1 MSRLD
6 YHVNKVQAKML
17 LTSML
22 RALAWSLLVYGGVAW
37 LVILASRLLGFGL
50 PKPWIWFAA
59 SISVAV
65 IAAVVYAVM
74 RKPTRQLAAVAIDER
89 LGLKEKFSTALYVR
103 RSSDPFAAA
112 AVKDAE
118 STAERVHLQDKFPVQ
133 FPWVGLF
140 TVGMAL
146 VALLTAYLVPSMDLF
161 GHKAH
166 QAKIQ
171 EETRQVEASNK
182 QVAKAIAQIESA
194 PPAVQK
200 DEKIQLALR
209 ELKQLNAK
217 PVKDPT
223 AASRKAQEAL
233 EDVKQ
238 QLQKVKDIQQAAQAM
253 NEMEAWKE
261 MARKPID
268 ESGPIGKAQSSLAK
282 GEFSKAVDQLKDV
295 VDKFDKMDKKGQDKA
310 AQQMAAM
317 AQQLQQM
324 ANDPKQ
330 QQQLQKQLQ
339 QMGATQQQAQQIA
352 KQMQQAAQGNKQ
364 AQQQMQQM
372 ANKMMQQMNNG
383 QGPTQQQQQQMQ
395 SLMQQMQMQTQGQA
409 QAQQLAQNASNL
421 AKAMQQATQSQQ
433 QQQQKGQPGQQQ
445 AKGSQPQPAQGGQQ
459 QQPGGQQGQSQN
471 QQQQQQQAMAQAKQQ
486 MKQQVQ
492 QMKAQADASQQ
503 GGKGNQAGQQG
514 GDQNSGGG
522 ETGGA
527 GQADANQ
534 QGQGQGGGEQGDFKL
549 GNPEGRGGKGD
560 GGGGGPGQASGSR
573 PKPQVA
579 PFAVKQEVSHSDT
592 IEKGKILAS
601 SFVKADALKG
611 KSEAKLQNV
620 PEATETE
627 LTDEVDNSRVS
638 RQAREAVK
646 EYHRA
651 INKDEGAATK

>member
-37 LVILASRLLGFGL
+37 LVILGSRLFSVGL
-50 PKPWIWFAA
+50 PKPWIWFVA
-59 SISVAV
+59 SVSVAV
-65 IAAVVYAVM
+65 IVAIVYAVM
-74 RKPTRQLAAVAIDER
+74 RKPTRESAAVAIDER

-118 STAERVHLQDKFPVQ
+118 TTAEKVHLQDKFPVQ
-133 FPWVGLF
+133 FPWVGMF
-140 TVGMAL
+140 TVGMAI
-146 VALLTAYLVPSMDLF
+146 VALLTAWLVPSMDLF
-161 GHKAH
+161 GRKAH

-171 EETRQVEASNK
+171 EEARQVEAARK
-182 QVAKAIAQIESA
+182 EVAKAIAQIDQA
-194 PPAVQK
+194 PPVVQN

-209 ELKQLNAK
+209 ELKELNAK

-253 NEMEAWKE
+253 NEMEAWKQL
-261 MARKPID
+261 ASKPID

-282 GEFSKAVDQLKDV
+282 GEFSKAIDQLKDTV
-295 VDKFDKMDKKGQDKA
+295 EKFDQMDKKDQEKA

-339 QMGATQQQAQQIA
+339 QMGASQQQAQQIA
-352 KQMQQAAQGNKQ
+352 KQMQQAAQGDKQ

-372 ANKMMQQMNNG
+372 ANRMMQQMNNG

-395 SLMQQMQMQTQGQA
+395 SLLQQMQMQAQGQA
-409 QAQQLAQNASNL
+409 QAQQLAQNATNL
-421 AKAMQQATQSQQ
+421 AKAMQQAAG
-433 QQQQKGQPGQQQ
+433 QQQQKGQQGPQGKNGQPQQ
-445 AKGSQPQPAQGGQQ
+445 AQGAGK
-459 QQPGGQQGQSQN
+459 QQPGGQQGQGN
-471 QQQQQQQAMAQAKQQ
+471 QQQQQQQQMAQAQQQ
-486 MKQQVQ
+486 MKQQIQ
-492 QMKAQADASQQ
+492 QMKAMADAAQQ
-503 GGKGNQAGQQG
+503 GGQGNQAGQQG
-514 GDQNSGGG
+514 GGQNPGGA

-534 QGQGQGGGEQGDFKL
+534 QGQGQGGGEGNEFKL
-549 GNPEGRGGKGD
+549 GNPENRGGGQ
-560 GGGGGPGQASGSR
+560 GAGGGPGQASGAR

-579 PFAVKQEVSHSDT
+579 PFAVKPEVSHSDT
-592 IEKGKILAS
+592 IDKGKILAS

-611 KSEAKLQNV
+611 ESKAQLHSVTEA
-620 PEATETE
+620 AETE
-627 LTDEVDNSRVS
+627 QTDEVDNSRVS
-638 RQAREAVK
+638 RQAREAV
-646 EYHRA
+646 
-651 INKDEGAATK
+651 

>member
-37 LVILASRLLGFGL
+37 LVILVTRLLGFGL

-59 SISVAV
+59 SVSVAV
-65 IAAVVYAVM
+65 IGAIVYAVM
-74 RKPTRQLAAVAIDER
+74 RKPTRELAAVAIDER

-118 STAERVHLQDKFPVQ
+118 STAEKVHLQDKFPVQ

-146 VALLTAYLVPSMDLF
+146 VALLTAWLVPSMDLF

-166 QAKIQ
+166 QAKVQ
-171 EETRQVEASNK
+171 EETRQAEVSRENVK
-182 QVAKAIAQIESA
+182 KAIATIEAA
-194 PPAVQK
+194 PPVVQK

-223 AASRKAQEAL
+223 GASRKAQEAL

-238 QLQKVKDIQQAAQAM
+238 QLQKVRDLQQQAQAM

-261 MARKPID
+261 MPKKPID

-295 VDKFDKMDKKGQDKA
+295 VDKFDKLDKKDQEKA

-317 AQQLQQM
+317 SQQLQQM

-339 QMGATQQQAQQIA
+339 QMGATPQQAQQIA
-352 KQMQQAAQGNKQ
+352 KQMQQAAQGDKQ

-372 ANKMMQQMNNG
+372 ANRMMQQMNNG

-395 SLMQQMQMQTQGQA
+395 SLLQQMQMQAQGQA
-409 QAQQLAQNASNL
+409 QAQQLAQNATNL
-421 AKAMQQATQSQQ
+421 AKAMQQANQQ
-433 QQQQKGQPGQQQ
+433 QQGQQGQQQ
-445 AKGSQPQPAQGGQQ
+445 PKNGQPQQAQGAGK
-459 QQPGGQQGQSQN
+459 QQPGGQQGQGN
-471 QQQQQQQAMAQAKQQ
+471 QQQQQQQAMAQAQQQ
-486 MKQQVQ
+486 MKQQIQ
-492 QMKAQADASQQ
+492 QMKSQADAAQQ
-503 GGKGNQAGQQG
+503 GGQGNQAGQQG
-514 GDQNSGGG
+514 GGQNPGGG

-527 GQADANQ
+527 GQADKG
-534 QGQGQGGGEQGDFKL
+534 QGQGQGGGEQGEFQL
-549 GNPEGRGGKGD
+549 GDPEGRGGKGD
-560 GGGGGPGQASGSR
+560 GGGGGPGQASGAR

-579 PFAVKQEVSHSDT
+579 PFAVKPEVSHSDT

-611 KSEAKLQNV
+611 ETKAKLQSV
-620 PEATETE
+620 TEAAETE
-627 LTDEVDNSRVS
+627 QTDEVDNSRVS

-651 INKDEGAATK
+651 INKDTEGAATK

>member
-22 RALAWSLLVYGGVAW
+22 RALAWSLLVYGGVVW
-37 LVILASRLLGFGL
+37 LVILGSRLLGMAF
-50 PKPWIWFAA
+50 PKPWIWLAA
-59 SISVAV
+59 SVSVAV
-65 IAAVVYAVM
+65 IIAIVYAVM
-74 RKPTRQLAAVAIDER
+74 RKPTRELAAVAIDER

-103 RSSDPFAAA
+103 RSEDPFAAA

-133 FPWVGLF
+133 FPWVGFF
-140 TVGMAL
+140 TVGMAV
-146 VALLTAYLVPSMDLF
+146 VALLTAWLVPSMDLF
-161 GHKAH
+161 GRKAQ
-166 QAKIQ
+166 QAKIA
-171 EETRQVEASNK
+171 EETKQVEAANRTIE
-182 QVAKAIAQIESA
+182 KAITQIDQA
-194 PPAVQK
+194 PPVVQK

-209 ELKQLNAK
+209 ELKELRAK

-223 AASRKAQEAL
+223 TASRKAQEAL

-261 MARKPID
+261 MSKKPID

-282 GEFSKAVDQLKDV
+282 GEFSKAVEQLKDV
-295 VDKFDKMDKKGQDKA
+295 VDKFDKMDKKDQDKA

-330 QQQLQKQLQ
+330 QQQLQKQLEKA
-339 QMGATQQQAQQIA
+339 GATQQQAQQIA
-352 KQMQQAAQGNKQ
+352 KQMQQAAQGDKQ
-364 AQQQMQQM
+364 AQQQLQQM
-372 ANKMMQQMNNG
+372 ANRMMQQMNNG
-383 QGPTQQQQQQMQ
+383 QGPSPQQQQQMQ
-395 SLMQQMQMQTQGQA
+395 SLLQQMQMRAQGQA
-409 QAQQLAQNASNL
+409 QAQQLAQNANQL
-421 AKAMQQATQSQQ
+421 AKAMQQAAQQ
-433 QQQQKGQPGQQQ
+433 QQPQQGQPGQQQ
-445 AKGSQPQPAQGGQQ
+445 QKTGQPQQAKSGNQ
-459 QQPGGQQGQSQN
+459 QQPGGQQGQGS
-471 QQQQQQQAMAQAKQQ
+471 QQQQQQQAQAQAQQQ

-492 QMKAQADASQQ
+492 QMKAMADASQQ
-503 GGKGNQAGQQG
+503 GGQGNQAGQQG
-514 GDQNSGGG
+514 GQQGQGGSESGG
-522 ETGGA
+522 A
-527 GQADANQ
+527 QQADAG
-534 QGQGQGGGEQGDFKL
+534 QGQGQGGGEGNEFKL
-549 GNPEGRGGKGD
+549 GDPTGRQGGEGQ
-560 GGGGGPGQASGSR
+560 GGGPGQASGAR

-579 PFAVKQEVSHSDT
+579 PFAVKTELSHSDT
-592 IEKGKILAS
+592 IDKGKILAS

-611 KSEAKLQNV
+611 ESKSQIQDV
-620 PEATETE
+620 PQASETE

-651 INKDEGAATK
+651 INKDAEGAAAAPAK